1 MTEQQIKEAISR
13 EFLRILANVHGF
25 KTLEPP
31 SDHGVDMII
40 CPVTVRDT
48 PQGVRYLDSPFKLDF
63 QLKATT
69 SNGVVDEGHQIK
81 YDLEAKTYNDLISRR
96 NDALPLH
103 LVLVILNPNP
113 PGCISIDDTRL
124 ALSGCAYWY
133 LPETEDVETQ
143 NRATIRISIPK
154 LNRLDEGFVRA
165 RYQQLGFDV

>member
-13 EFLRILANVHGF
+13 EFLRILANGHGF
-25 KTLEPP
+25 KTLEPN

-48 PQGVRYLDSPFKLDF
+48 PQGVRYLESPYKLDF

-69 SNGVVDEGHQIK
+69 PSSVVDEGHQIR

-96 NDALPLH
+96 GDVLPLH
-103 LVLVILNPNP
+103 LVLVVLSPNP
-113 PGCISIDDTRL
+113 PDCISIDAACL

-133 LPETEDVETQ
+133 LPDIDEIETQ
-143 NRATIRISIPK
+143 NKATIRIKIPK
-154 LNRLDEGFVRA
+154 VNRLDKEFVRA
-165 RYQQLGFDV
+165 RYQDLGFEV